1 MRLSR
6 FHYQPPPPWA
16 YSSLRPPPKVSLTKR
31 HTGSRYR
38 GDCSCGA
45 HRGSEASE
53 VAPAAPTEAP
63 SAVAG
68 AVPTWQALLDV
79 TVWRSRPWWLRVAAS
94 LVVKRLNR

>member
-1 MRLSR
+1 M
-6 FHYQPPPPWA
+6 
-16 YSSLRPPPKVSLTKR
+16 R
-31 HTGSRYR
+31 HTGA
-38 GDCSCGA
+38 DTA
-45 HRGSEASE
+45 EIVPAALTEAEASE